1 MIASILLE
9 VGSLGGLVFVFMM
22 FLIFGGAAFL
32 LSIFLAFIIQVIY
45 ENKYKEKLK
54 RGQFWLIVFVCLS
67 VCGIIA
73 GAICF

>member
-9 VGSLGGLVFVFMM
+9 VGSLVGLVFVFMM

-45 ENKYKEKLK
+45 ENKYK
-54 RGQFWLIVFVCLS
+54 
-67 VCGIIA
+67 
-73 GAICF
+73 